1 MENLYQN
8 LAKLK
13 PKLKESLLFQK
24 EQAFLSKELAEIK
37 TNVPIDFNLKKCQ
50 WREYDKEKITKI
62 LSSLEFQSLIK
73 RLPES
78 KWEKEKIG
86 KKLTLW

>member
-1 MENLYQN
+1 
-8 LAKLK
+8 
-13 PKLKESLLFQK
+13 LLFQK

-62 LSSLEFQSLIK
+62 LSNLEFYSLIK

-78 KWEKEKIG
+78 KPRYS
-86 KKLTLW
+86 